1 MAAQYQPVGTV
12 FNDAAPAAQAALVGY
27 DGMILREIA
36 RQHFAARESVIVAE
50 RHLYLTRLSRQFVP
64 ALIAFAAQAN

>member
-12 FNDAAPAAQAALVGY
+12 FNDAAPAAQAGLAGC

-36 RQHFAARESVIVAE
+36 RQHFAARESAIVAE

>member
-1 MAAQYQPVGTV
+1 M
-12 FNDAAPAAQAALVGY
+12 FDDAAPTAQTALAGD

-36 RQHFAARESVIVAE
+36 RQNFIARQFVIVAE

-64 ALIAFAAQAN
+64 ALIAFAAQVN